1 MHSIIRTLRR
11 IGSDIA
17 SGKNIESYAVAVLA
31 IILAILG
38 IIDDAVSDDLKL
50 AAILAAL
57 SLLVF
62 RSTAPDQGPVD
73 LDSILLDRQSFGAFR
88 DFIRG
93 GRTVWIYGPSA
104 VNVLR
109 GASEI
114 KQEILDKGGS
124 LRVLLQDPDE
134 SAGLAILHRQL
145 DQLFSHDLDEDIK
158 ASLRQLKHMSTWD
171 KGGKVEYG
179 MLSYSPGFSLVII
192 DPDGRNG
199 RLIVEFFGYQ
209 TELIAERM
217 HIEITRQQSQYW
229 FEYWAKQY
237 ENMWKTARM
246 PESSHE

>member
-1 MHSIIRTLRR
+1 MQSILRTLRR
-11 IGSDIA
+11 VGSDVA
-17 SGKNIESYAVAVLA
+17 SGKNIESYVVGILA
-31 IILAILG
+31 IILAVLG
-38 IIDDAVSDDLKL
+38 VIDDAVSDDLKL

-62 RSTAPDQGPVD
+62 RSTAPDKQPVD

-93 GRTVWIYGPSA
+93 GRTLWIYGPSA

-109 GASEI
+109 GAAEI
-114 KQEILDKGGS
+114 KQEILDKGGNV
-124 LRVLLQDPDE
+124 RVLLQDPDE

-145 DQLFSHDLDEDIK
+145 DQLFSLDLDEDIK
-158 ASLRQLKHMSTWD
+158 ASLRTLKNMSTWD
-171 KGGKVEYG
+171 KGGTVEYG
-179 MLSYSPGFSLVII
+179 LLPYSPGFSLVII

-209 TELIAERM
+209 TELISERM

-229 FEYWAKQY
+229 FEHWAKQF
-237 ENMWKTARM
+237 ENMWKTARL
-246 PESSHE
+246 PEKP